1 MSGTATLFAE
11 YNLLVGVVTTAGL
24 FYLLYSQRH
33 VVGYRRFMDFL
44 IGGFLL
50 FDIGGP
56 LAALLAPAWV
66 HAVHGTAALLIVV
79 GLYDLVHNNL
89 KTAEWAEFILN
100 DPAMM
105 RNPDEWMAPMDEE
118 ILELFHS
125 NDLVLT
131 PTIIAY
137 NIAHSRESVSR
148 RLAQLQKHGFVE
160 KVDRGKYRMTE
171 LGDQYLELHTTT
183 TRDIRPHVV

>member
-1 MSGTATLFAE
+1 MSETAMLFTE
-11 YNLLVGVVTTAGL
+11 YNLVVGILTTTGL

-33 VVGYRRFMDFL
+33 VVGYRRFIDFL

-50 FDIGGP
+50 FDIGAP
-56 LAALLAPAWV
+56 LAGLLAPTWV
-66 HAVHGTAALLIVV
+66 HAVHGTAALFIVF
-79 GLYDLVHNNL
+79 GLYDLLHNNL
-89 KTAEWAEFILN
+89 STAEWAKFILA

-105 RNPDEWMAPMDEE
+105 RNPAEWMAPMDEE
-118 ILELFHS
+118 ILELFHT

-137 NIAHSRESVSR
+137 NTSHSRESVSR
-148 RLAQLQKHGFVE
+148 RLAQLQEHGFVE

-171 LGDQYLELHTTT
+171 LGNQYLELHTTT
-183 TRDIRPHVV
+183 TRNVRPHVA